1 MFTAI
6 FAIIALAGIGAGI
19 GLGIQNNI
27 DNKTNALKG
36 EYNKADY
43 DLKALQSEYNQL
55 MYVDLPSAYSEL
67 DTAQDYL
74 DNWDDLYAAQTG
86 ELENDIAT
94 YDDYLASWG
103 DTYDQQVKSA
113 EMQGKNDLSGLL
125 NNWADSEVIAAD
137 RGAGGSMA
145 LIAEQ
150 NRLKAVDYAGDDM
163 SLAGDDG
170 LFGLSM
176 KNLKVGLENN
186 KSQAEGQVGVL
197 RTNLGLVQT
206 SLQDDYDDA
215 FTAKTNWENT
225 VGWLEGRKE
234 ALPGEITAKQNLMNK
249 LKKEG
254 GF

>member
-1 MFTAI
+1 
-6 FAIIALAGIGAGI
+6 
-19 GLGIQNNI
+19 
-27 DNKTNALKG
+27 
-36 EYNKADY
+36 
-43 DLKALQSEYNQL
+43 
-55 MYVDLPSAYSEL
+55 
-67 DTAQDYL
+67 
-74 DNWDDLYAAQTG
+74 
-86 ELENDIAT
+86 
-94 YDDYLASWG
+94 
-103 DTYDQQVKSA
+103 
-113 EMQGKNDLSGLL
+113 
-125 NNWADSEVIAAD
+125 
-137 RGAGGSMA
+137 MA

-215 FTAKTNWENT
+215 FTAKTNWEDT